1 MQNYIAFPNVIS
13 IHIILLLLITACILY
28 KIDSNF
34 MVLNFGSNSFNLVP
48 KQNKCACV
56 VKDVYY
62 KSFIVVIS
70 FIPYLT

>member
-34 MVLNFGSNSFNLVP
+34 MVLNFGSNSFNLVS

-56 VKDVYY
+56 VKDVFY
-62 KSFIVVIS
+62 KRFVEVIS
-70 FIPYLT
+70 YLT